1 MSTLFFRTAL
11 IALTFIAG
19 AASAGVRLGEP
30 APDFEGT
37 DTGGKVH
44 RLADYRG
51 KVLVLEW
58 TNHDCPF
65 VRKHYGSGNMQ
76 TQQREAAAKGVV
88 WLSVISSA
96 PGHQGHVSRAEADML
111 TRSRNAAPQAVI
123 LDPTGTIG
131 RAYDART
138 TPHMYIIDEA
148 GRLAYMGGIDSITTS
163 NPKDIPRAAQYVRL
177 ALEEITA
184 GKPVS
189 TPVTRPYGC
198 SVKY

>member
-1 MSTLFFRTAL
+1 
-11 IALTFIAG
+11 
-19 AASAGVRLGEP
+19 
-30 APDFEGT
+30 
-37 DTGGKVH
+37 
-44 RLADYRG
+44 
-51 KVLVLEW
+51 
-58 TNHDCPF
+58 
-65 VRKHYGSGNMQ
+65 MQ

-96 PGHQGHVSRAEADML
+96 PGQQGHVSRAEADML